1 MSKILDLSVY
11 AKDTLDIKLPDG
23 SATIHVLKPTKGLT
37 IKLIA
42 YETKMQELMK
52 IKDDATDD
60 DAKKVIDDLQ
70 QLTMDILNN
79 NTDNIEVTDEYME
92 DKKIVYSLQLLIF
105 QGYLNF
111 MNELASSPNSKS
123 PRTHTK
129 RK

>member
-23 SATIHVLKPTKGLT
+23 SATIHVLKPTKQLT

-52 IKDDATDD
+52 VKDTATDD

-70 QLTMDILNN
+70 ELTINILNN
-79 NTDNIEVTDEYME
+79 NDDNIKVTDEYME
-92 DKKIVYSLQLLIF
+92 DNKITYSLQLVIF

-111 MNELASSPNSKS
+111 MNELVSDPNLKS